1 MREKPAEYS
10 ATQGMRQLPGTFCM
24 DLNAQE
30 GRKMNFT
37 PQLSEVRAIAAE
49 KKYAVVPISCEILS
63 DICTPILTDL
73 VDAVLVGDEL
83 ALDVLTLQRAAQQ
96 GGIRQIEL
104 TGCRI
109 AAGTPVSVNLLRSLL
124 IHTQLFFT
132 FPYYYANGFSVGYGR
147 LLGWL

>member
-1 MREKPAEYS
+1 MP
-10 ATQGMRQLPGTFCM
+10 LPI
-24 DLNAQE
+24 
-30 GRKMNFT
+30 RNFGH
-37 PQLSEVRAIAAE
+37 
-49 KKYAVVPISCEILS
+49 
-63 DICTPILTDL
+63 ILTDL

-83 ALDVLTLQRAAQQ
+83 ALDVLTLQRAGAAG

-109 AAGTPVSVNLLRSLL
+109 VAGTPVSVDLLRSLL
-124 IHTQLFFT
+124 IHTQIFFT

>member
-1 MREKPAEYS
+1 MRGKPAEYS

-96 GGIRQIEL
+96 GGK
-104 TGCRI
+104 
-109 AAGTPVSVNLLRSLL
+109 S
-124 IHTQLFFT
+124 
-132 FPYYYANGFSVGYGR
+132 GR
-147 LLGWL
+147 

>member
-1 MREKPAEYS
+1 MP
-10 ATQGMRQLPGTFCM
+10 LPI
-24 DLNAQE
+24 Q
-30 GRKMNFT
+30 NFGH
-37 PQLSEVRAIAAE
+37 
-49 KKYAVVPISCEILS
+49 
-63 DICTPILTDL
+63 ILTDL

-83 ALDVLTLQRAAQQ
+83 ALASSRFSGRRSWGVSGR
-96 GGIRQIEL
+96 IEL

-109 AAGTPVSVNLLRSLL
+109 VAGTPVSVDLLRSLL

>member
-1 MREKPAEYS
+1 MP
-10 ATQGMRQLPGTFCM
+10 LPI
-24 DLNAQE
+24 
-30 GRKMNFT
+30 RNFGH
-37 PQLSEVRAIAAE
+37 
-49 KKYAVVPISCEILS
+49 
-63 DICTPILTDL
+63 ILTDL

-96 GGIRQIEL
+96 GGKKIRQIEL

-109 AAGTPVSVNLLRSLL
+109 VAGTPVSVDLLRSLL
-124 IHTQLFFT
+124 IHTQIFFT

>member
-1 MREKPAEYS
+1 MPL
-10 ATQGMRQLPGTFCM
+10 TIQ
-24 DLNAQE
+24 
-30 GRKMNFT
+30 NFGH
-37 PQLSEVRAIAAE
+37 
-49 KKYAVVPISCEILS
+49 
-63 DICTPILTDL
+63 ILTDL

-96 GGIRQIEL
+96 GGKKIRQIEL

-109 AAGTPVSVNLLRSLL
+109 VAGTPVSVDLLRSLL
-124 IHTQLFFT
+124 IHTQIFFT

>member
-1 MREKPAEYS
+1 MP
-10 ATQGMRQLPGTFCM
+10 LPI
-24 DLNAQE
+24 Q
-30 GRKMNFT
+30 NFGH
-37 PQLSEVRAIAAE
+37 
-49 KKYAVVPISCEILS
+49 
-63 DICTPILTDL
+63 ILTDL

-83 ALDVLTLQRAAQQ
+83 ALDVLTLQRAAQL

-104 TGCRI
+104 V
-109 AAGTPVSVNLLRSLL
+109 AGTPVSVDLLRSLL

>member
-1 MREKPAEYS
+1 MP
-10 ATQGMRQLPGTFCM
+10 LPI
-24 DLNAQE
+24 Q
-30 GRKMNFT
+30 NFGH
-37 PQLSEVRAIAAE
+37 
-49 KKYAVVPISCEILS
+49 
-63 DICTPILTDL
+63 ILTDF

-96 GGIRQIEL
+96 GIIRQIEL

-109 AAGTPVSVNLLRSLL
+109 VAGTPVSVDLLRSLL

-132 FPYYYANGFSVGYGR
+132 FPYYANGFSVGYGR

>member
-1 MREKPAEYS
+1 
-10 ATQGMRQLPGTFCM
+10 
-24 DLNAQE
+24 
-30 GRKMNFT
+30 MNFT

-73 VDAVLVGDEL
+73 VDA
-83 ALDVLTLQRAAQQ
+83 DVLTLQRAAQQ